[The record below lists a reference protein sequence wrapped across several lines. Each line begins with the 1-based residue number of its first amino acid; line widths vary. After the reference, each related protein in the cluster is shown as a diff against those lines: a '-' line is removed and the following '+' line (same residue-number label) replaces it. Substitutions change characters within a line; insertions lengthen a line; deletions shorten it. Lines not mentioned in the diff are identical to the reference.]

1 MQRYKYP
8 EMNSAPIIQHGK
20 CTVKNKFSIHNP
32 LLIPAINNQL
42 IAILDQCL

>member
-20 CTVKNKFSIHNP
+20 YTLKNKFSKHNP
-32 LLIPAINNQL
+32 VLIPAINNQP
-42 IAILDQCL
+42 IAVLD